1 MEARGMISRTLGTMV
16 LVAALVA
23 PLDFAGAQGRR
34 EIQPHMA
41 GWERILA
48 VEYGPGEYRG
58 QFALEGTVT
67 NISPYDLTRIQLLV
81 DTLDTTGQVIS
92 QNIAYVPGELRGG
105 GRVFF
110 SVPAAEAPAYRV
122 RVYTYD
128 RIESNGRLR

>member
-1 MEARGMISRTLGTMV
+1 MISRTVGILLLT
-16 LVAALVA
+16 ATLVA
-23 PLDFAGAQGRR
+23 PLDTASAQRA

-67 NISPYDLTRIQLLV
+67 NISPYDLTRIRLLV
-81 DTLDTTGQVIS
+81 DTLDATGQVTS

-110 SVPAAEAPAYRV
+110 SVPAAQAPAYRV

-128 RIESNGRLR
+128 RIESNGGPLR

>member
-1 MEARGMISRTLGTMV
+1 MIPRTVGMLLLT
-16 LVAALVA
+16 AALVA
-23 PLDFAGAQGRR
+23 PLDTARAQRG
-34 EIQPHMA
+34 EIHPHMA

-67 NISPYDLTRIQLLV
+67 NISPYDLTRIRLLV
-81 DTLDTTGQVIS
+81 DTLDATGQVTS

-105 GRVFF
+105 GRLFF
-110 SVPAAEAPAYRV
+110 SVPAAPAPAYRV

-128 RIESNGRLR
+128 RIESNGDRLR